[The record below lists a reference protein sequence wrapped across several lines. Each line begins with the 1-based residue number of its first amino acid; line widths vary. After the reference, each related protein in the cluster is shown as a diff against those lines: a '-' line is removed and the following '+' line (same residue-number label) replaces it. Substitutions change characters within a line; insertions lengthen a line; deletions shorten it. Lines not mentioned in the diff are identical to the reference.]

1 MREVVLAGVV
11 VLPARLLVPVV
22 KEELMNGL

>member
-1 MREVVLAGVV
+1 LAGVV